1 MASLIAPFWRLLL
14 VRPYVAARWFFDWRP
29 CTNRSVCISSL
40 VPRRVGLD
48 PQALFFVECTCTC
61 VGDFGY
67 RSLIQFSPFHTQR
80 LGDCLICRDVSR
92 RDIARPAYRRASQRR
107 FLESE
112 PALPVLVR
120 SNQSLEPTAG
130 RQQKFHMTT
139 STRIFLAN
147 RIVAGGGSACS
158 R

>member
-1 MASLIAPFWRLLL
+1 MAYLRL
-14 VRPYVAARWFFDWRP
+14 VRPYAAARWFFDWRP
-29 CTNRSVCISSL
+29 WTNRSVCISSL

-48 PQALFFVECTCTC
+48 PQALFFIEYSCTC

-80 LGDCLICRDVSR
+80 PGDCQICTDVTR

-120 SNQSLEPTAG
+120 SNQSLERTAALSSFTFQMINTVSVEATLALSGG
-130 RQQKFHMTT
+130 R
-139 STRIFLAN
+139 
-147 RIVAGGGSACS
+147 SAYS